1 MLVEISFEPIEF
13 RVEHRGGVEM
23 PAIGGL
29 SLDGAA
35 RAFDQAIGPWM
46 IGLGQAV
53 SIVPEPAALGQ
64 QMDLGRTS
72 AGAEPPSRLTRLGH
86 NR

>member
-53 SIVPEPAALGQ
+53 SKVP
-64 QMDLGRTS
+64 
-72 AGAEPPSRLTRLGH
+72 
-86 NR
+86 